1 MGRGA
6 LAGTAIL
13 AAAIAVDALLG
24 EPPAAIHPV
33 VWMGRAVRLA
43 ERWAPRE
50 GRAAQLA
57 AGAIIAIAIPA
68 AFAAGAWALLRAAA
82 PVPVLEIVLAA
93 FLLKSSFAA
102 RALGAAAARV
112 RAALGRGAIDEARVA
127 LGRLCSRDASRLG
140 PEEVAAGAVESIAEN
155 LSDSF
160 VAPVLFYVAGGVPGA
175 ILYRAVNTLDA
186 MIGYH
191 GRYEYLGKTSARLD
205 DLLNL
210 VPARLTAL
218 LLLAAGAATG
228 ADGRRGWRVLRR
240 DGARTE
246 SPNAGRP
253 MAAMA
258 GLLGVVLEKPG
269 HYRLGGPGALP
280 RAETIASAWRIA
292 GAAAVAAAA
301 GALAAVA
308 AIGR

>member
-1 MGRGA
+1 MAQGA

-43 ERWAPRE
+43 ERCAPRE

-57 AGAIIAIAIPA
+57 AGALIGLALPA

-82 PVPVLEIVLAA
+82 RVPALEIVLAV
-93 FLLKSSFAA
+93 FLLKSSFAV

-112 RAALGRGAIDEARVA
+112 RAALGRGAIDDARAA
-127 LGRLCSRDASRLG
+127 LGSLCSRDASQLG
-140 PEEVAAGAVESIAEN
+140 PEEVAAGAVESVAEN

-191 GRYEYLGKTSARLD
+191 GRYEYLGKMSARLD

-218 LLLAAGAATG
+218 LLLAAGTATG

-258 GLLGVVLEKPG
+258 GLLGIVLEKPG
-269 HYRLGGPGALP
+269 HYRLGAPGPLP
-280 RAETIASAWRIA
+280 RAETIGSAWRI
-292 GAAAVAAAA
+292 GRAAAVAAAA
-301 GALAAVA
+301 CALAAIA
-308 AIGR
+308 AIER